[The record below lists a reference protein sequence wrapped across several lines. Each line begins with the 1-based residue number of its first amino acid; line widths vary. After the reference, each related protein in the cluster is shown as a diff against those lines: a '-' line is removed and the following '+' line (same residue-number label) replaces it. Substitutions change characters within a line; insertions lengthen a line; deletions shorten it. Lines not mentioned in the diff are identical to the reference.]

1 MSTSLLYHAFALR
14 GYRYV
19 RTHFFEGEVV
29 FAIEAR
35 PELFRC
41 AACGS
46 SDVMKRGRVVRCFR
60 AMPIGH
66 KATTLLVPVQR
77 LGCRRCGVVRQAH
90 LGFADPLRSYTRSF
104 ERFALELSRRMT
116 IKDVAAQLQVGWD
129 VIKDIQ
135 MHDLQRRF
143 ARPRLRQL
151 RIIALDEIA
160 VAKGH
165 RYLTLV
171 VDLAMRVVVFVGDGK
186 GADALDPFWTR
197 LRRSRATVQAVAIDL
212 SAAYILAVSCHLAEA
227 VLIFDHFHIVKLF
240 NDKLSVLRREL
251 HHQACTDKDKK
262 VLKGTRWLLLKNPEN
277 LDPQK
282 NEKRRLDEALKLNKP
297 LAMAYYL
304 KEDLRQLW
312 SQRNKK
318 TAERFL
324 DSWVARA
331 SASEIAILEGFAE
344 TLNRHRAGILA
355 YYDYPISTGPLEGI
369 NNKIK
374 TLKRQAYGFRDME
387 FFKLKILALHE
398 TRQVLVG

>member
-14 GYRYV
+14 GYRHV
-19 RTHFFEGEVV
+19 RTHFFDGEVV

-35 PELFRC
+35 PDRLC
-41 AACGS
+41 CSSCGS
-46 SDVMKRGRVVRCFR
+46 SNVVKRGRVMRCFR
-60 AMPIGH
+60 AIPIGH
-66 KATTLLVPVQR
+66 KPTALLVPVQR
-77 LGCRRCGVVRQAH
+77 LGCRRCGVVRQAR

-104 ERFALELSRRMT
+104 ERYALELSRRMT
-116 IKDVAAQLQVGWD
+116 IKDVAVQLQVGWD

-135 MHDLQRRF
+135 LRDLQRRF
-143 ARPRLRQL
+143 ARPKLRHL
-151 RIIALDEIA
+151 RTIALDEIA

-171 VDLAMRVVVFVGDGK
+171 VDLTMRIVVFAGDGK
-186 GADALDPFWTR
+186 GAEALDPFWTR
-197 LRRSRATVQAVAIDL
+197 LRRSQAIVQAVAIDL
-212 SAAYILAVSCHLAEA
+212 SAAYILAVSCHLPEA
-227 VLIFDHFHIVKLF
+227 ILIFDHFHIVKLF
-240 NDKLSVLRREL
+240 NDKLSDLRREL
-251 HHQACTDKDKK
+251 HRQACTDKDKK

-277 LDPQK
+277 LDPHR
-282 NEKRRLDEALKLNKP
+282 NEQQRLEEALRLNQP
-297 LAMAYYL
+297 LATAYYL

-312 SQRNKK
+312 NQQNKR

-324 DSWVARA
+324 NGWMARA
-331 SASEIAILEGFAE
+331 HSSKMEMLEQFAE
-344 TLNRHRAGILA
+344 TLDRHRAGILA

-374 TLKRQAYGFRDME
+374 TLKRQAYGFRDLE